1 MFSFTLFKIV
11 GPDPLLHH
19 MLYVYL
25 YIYLAV
31 YCICVQIGLCVQW
44 LWRYIFWDV
53 RNMCLDVS
61 SWEVFSLSPS
71 ADYTEYLICFSNQHA
86 WGFGN
91 SVKKDVRRSWEERWS
106 EIAGERRPLIN
117 RRSGQLFGSHSS
129 LSWNTS
135 LSPSLSVSSCCSH
148 SPWICPLFSNSSIH
162 SDLQNIE
169 SAFVLCLSELLTVS
183 DGALNGPKFSH
194 FKENSCCYSAKKTPL
209 NLETSPSFGFS
220 KWHHVLWVWL

>member
-1 MFSFTLFKIV
+1 M
-11 GPDPLLHH
+11 
-19 MLYVYL
+19 
-25 YIYLAV
+25 
-31 YCICVQIGLCVQW
+31 QIGLCVQW

-135 LSPSLSVSSCCSH
+135 LSPSLSLRLLL
-148 SPWICPLFSNSSIH
+148 LFSQSL
-162 SDLQNIE
+162 DLPFILKQLHTFRSTEYRICFCSLPLRTPHGE
-169 SAFVLCLSELLTVS
+169 RRCAKW
-183 DGALNGPKFSH
+183 PKVFT
-194 FKENSCCYSAKKTPL
+194 F
-209 NLETSPSFGFS
+209 
-220 KWHHVLWVWL
+220 